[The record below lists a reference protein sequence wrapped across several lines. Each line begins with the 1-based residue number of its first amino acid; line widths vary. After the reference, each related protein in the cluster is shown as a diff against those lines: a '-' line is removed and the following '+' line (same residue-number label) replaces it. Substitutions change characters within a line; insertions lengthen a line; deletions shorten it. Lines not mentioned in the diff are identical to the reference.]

1 MKTFETYVQE
11 QCPGEY
17 ATNNSPEGFER
28 WLEQLDVQE
37 VMDMAEAY
45 GKDVEQE
52 VVQRVRAQIKEME
65 ILSFMGMD
73 IVARVPDSNRMDKV
87 QTNKVLSYAKK
98 TINELINAPFRPSQD
113 KSTDKIL
120 EDFIRKFCN
129 DHNGEIRFLRSV
141 FYDKKDG
148 AEQIIAF
155 LTTSI
160 TQALAEERSMAW
172 EGEAVKQAYIQ
183 GKSHGISEEYERVR
197 GIIEKELKLL
207 SSAYAGLETLPEKSA
222 NLAIRDSFIR
232 IQTINQINKNI

>member
-52 VVQRVRAQIKEME
+52 VVQRVR
-65 ILSFMGMD
+65 G
-73 IVARVPDSNRMDKV
+73 V
-87 QTNKVLSYAKK
+87 
-98 TINELINAPFRPSQD
+98 
-113 KSTDKIL
+113 
-120 EDFIRKFCN
+120 
-129 DHNGEIRFLRSV
+129 
-141 FYDKKDG
+141 
-148 AEQIIAF
+148 
-155 LTTSI
+155 
-160 TQALAEERSMAW
+160 
-172 EGEAVKQAYIQ
+172 
-183 GKSHGISEEYERVR
+183 
-197 GIIEKELKLL
+197 IEKELKLL

-232 IQTINQINKNI
+232 ILSSKTNHSHKQNY